1 MDFGSKMGPFLAPS
15 RASKTGAPSTYFDI
29 APKKRPRPLQECPR
43 APQERPKSVPRVPKS
58 VLRPS
63 KSVQNVPRGRP
74 RCPQRSTFLC
84 IYAFSMVFVCFS
96 AFFCVFLRFSA
107 FFCVFQCFSA
117 CFCAFVGFS
126 AFFCVFWAS
135 LAILLYLKLFWT
147 ILGCSGLLCAIL
159 SYSRPRC
166 ALGGTDFELKP

>member
-63 KSVQNVPRGRP
+63 KSVQNVPMGRP
-74 RCPQRSTFLC
+74 RCLQRGIFRAFLHFLLFLC
-84 IYAFSMVFVCFS
+84 AFLRFF
-96 AFFCVFLRFSA
+96 AFFCAFLRFSVFFNVVLHGSAFLWVFLRFS
-107 FFCVFQCFSA
+107 VF
-117 CFCAFVGFS
+117 
-126 AFFCVFWAS
+126 
-135 LAILLYLKLFWT
+135 
-147 ILGCSGLLCAIL
+147 SGLAWLFSFI
-159 SYSRPRC
+159 
-166 ALGGTDFELKP
+166 

>member
-15 RASKTGAPSTYFDI
+15 RASKTGVPSTYFDI
-29 APKKRPRPLQECPR
+29 ASKKRPRPLQECPR

-74 RCPQRSTFLC
+74 RCPQRVLFVHFCIFFCFCVLFCAFL
-84 IYAFSMVFVCFS
+84 VFS
-96 AFFCVFLRFSA
+96 AL
-107 FFCVFQCFSA
+107 FCVFQRFSA

-135 LAILLYLKLFWT
+135 LAILLYLKLFWIT
-147 ILGCSGLLCAIL
+147 LGCSGLLCAIL
-159 SYSRPRC
+159 SYSRARYT
-166 ALGGTDFELKP
+166 LGGTDFELKP